1 MVTIKRKIVTEIEW
15 KVSTDELSWNAFD
28 AWMVIA
34 KPKAFD
40 RHEFENFVRENIR
53 HIVNMS
59 YITRRIGFSYEDIV
73 GDYDE
78 ELISVAMENND
89 YFFKKKFIEN
99 WGVADRYEY
108 MILKEFGRQP
118 QSEFQP

>member
-15 KVSTDELSWNAFD
+15 KVSSDDLSWNAFD
-28 AWMVIA
+28 AWMLIA
-34 KPKAFD
+34 KPKTFD
-40 RHEFENFVRENIR
+40 CREFEKFVRENIG

-59 YITRRIGFSYEDIV
+59 EITRRIGFSYEDIV

-89 YFFKKKFIEN
+89 YFFTKEYIKKWDVN
-99 WGVADRYEY
+99 DRYKS
-108 MILKEFGRQP
+108 MILKEFGLQAML
-118 QSEFQP
+118 